1 MRAWTVPIQAAKS
14 IVLFGTREGLQS
26 VGFEYL
32 HLLLG
37 LGEFGLAVLRKFQ
50 AALVR
55 GEGLLQGELS
65 RFHPGDEFF
74 QLGQRGF
81 EAEGLAACGG
91 WRGRFG
97 HDWNKTLQNAKIAEL
112 YPASQMKNTVKS

>member
-1 MRAWTVPIQAAKS
+1 
-14 IVLFGTREGLQS
+14 LFGTREGLQS

-50 AALVR
+50 ATLVR

-65 RFHPGDEFF
+65 RFHPSDEFF
-74 QLGQRGF
+74 QLGQCGF
-81 EAEGLAACGG
+81 EAEGLAARGG
-91 WRGRFG
+91 
-97 HDWNKTLQNAKIAEL
+97 
-112 YPASQMKNTVKS
+112 

>member
-1 MRAWTVPIQAAKS
+1 MARCRRSGTVSDAGRKRCNATSVRAWTAAIQATKS

-55 GEGLLQGELS
+55 GKRLLQGELS

-81 EAEGLAACGG
+81 EAEGLAAREG
-91 WRGRFG
+91 WF
-97 HDWNKTLQNAKIAEL
+97 E
-112 YPASQMKNTVKS
+112 

>member
-1 MRAWTVPIQAAKS
+1 MRAWTVPIQATKS
-14 IVLFGTREGLQS
+14 IVLFGTWEGLQC

-50 AALVR
+50 AALMR
-55 GEGLLQGELS
+55 GEGLFQGKLS
-65 RFHPGDEFF
+65 RFHPSNELF

-81 EAEGLAACGG
+81 EAEGLAARGG
-91 WRGRFG
+91 WLWRFG
-97 HDWNKTLQNAKIAEL
+97 HNCNKTLQNAKIAEL
-112 YPASQMKNTVKS
+112 DPASQMKNTVKS

>member
-1 MRAWTVPIQAAKS
+1 MARCRRSGTASDAGRKRCNATSMRAWTVAIQAAKS
-14 IVLFGTREGLQS
+14 FVLFGTREGLQS

-32 HLLLG
+32 HLLQG

-74 QLGQRGF
+74 QFGQRGF
-81 EAEGLAACGG
+81 EAEGLAAREG
-91 WRGRFG
+91 WLG
-97 HDWNKTLQNAKIAEL
+97 
-112 YPASQMKNTVKS
+112 